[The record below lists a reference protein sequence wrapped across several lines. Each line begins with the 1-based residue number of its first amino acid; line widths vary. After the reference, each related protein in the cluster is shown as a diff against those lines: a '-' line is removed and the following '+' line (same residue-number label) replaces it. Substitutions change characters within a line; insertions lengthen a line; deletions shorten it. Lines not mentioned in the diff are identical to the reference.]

1 MHKGFSMR
9 HEAEQYVQANR
20 KDGGSAPSGPQHASS
35 SLIRPKVSIP
45 SPQRAATQM
54 IKGSSSAKG
63 GERTVDAE
71 DAQSGWDVVYTD
83 GACSNNQ
90 NAALAKAGVGV
101 WWGHGDPRYVNVGCW

>member
-1 MHKGFSMR
+1 MR

-20 KDGGSAPSGPQHASS
+20 KDGGSAPSGSQHASS
-35 SLIRPKVSIP
+35 SLIRPKVSRP
-45 SPQRAATQM
+45 SPKRAATQV
-54 IKGSSSAKG
+54 IEGSSSSSATG

-71 DAQSGWDVVYTD
+71 DTQSGWDVVYTD

-101 WWGHGDPRYVNVGCW
+101 WWGYGDPRYVNAGYW